1 MERLCSLFFTY
12 SLIYIF
18 TMSHT
23 ELQQHRDD
31 WNTWS
36 NYVLSTLKDLKS
48 TTKNTDTKI
57 GEIKLEMMTGM
68 QKIITKITVLETK
81 MEQKAAMTG
90 GIVGFITSV
99 TIGIIVFFI
108 TKS

>member
-1 MERLCSLFFTY
+1 
-12 SLIYIF
+12 
-18 TMSHT
+18 MSHNEIRQNT
-23 ELQQHRDD
+23 DD
-31 WNTWS
+31 WNKWS

-90 GIVGFITSV
+90 GIVGFITSIAV
-99 TIGIIVFFI
+99 GIIVFFI
-108 TKS
+108 TRS

>member
-1 MERLCSLFFTY
+1 
-12 SLIYIF
+12 
-18 TMSHT
+18 MSYT

-81 MEQKAAMTG
+81 MEQKAAITG
-90 GIVGFITSV
+90 GLVGFITSV
-99 TIGIIVFFI
+99 AIGTIVFFI
-108 TKS
+108 TRS